1 MRRLLAAV
9 LISTITQS
17 ALADDIQGEIG
28 VSGGGLFQTG
38 SPNRAANGNTVRVI
52 NLGGTFSVH
61 LSEDVVVQTD
71 TNITRFA
78 TNVRGGQI
86 GAPLA
91 LSDTTFSFDLQTGY
105 VGDRFALGLVGGLTG
120 LSSGER
126 LRGGATGAV
135 FLDQVTI
142 RGDVLYRYGA
152 KGITNAIG
160 GSVGVEYFLMPNLM
174 FSADGGYAYI
184 RSPDQVFFGGLESG
198 DGVYQAGASVDYRF
212 EGTPLTLGLSYG
224 YLTTDS
230 PQIRGDLHM
239 VLGRVSVAFGSESLQ
254 EYRQNGAPFGR
265 RTRVMDIVLDGLL

>member
-1 MRRLLAAV
+1 MRRLFAAA
-9 LISTITQS
+9 LISTIAQS

-38 SPNRAANGNTVRVI
+38 SPNRAASGTTVRVI

-71 TNITRFA
+71 TNITRFD
-78 TNVRGGQI
+78 TKVRGGQI

-91 LSDTTFSFDLQTGY
+91 ISDTTFSFDLQTGY

-142 RGDVLYRYGA
+142 RGDVLYRNASGEA
-152 KGITNAIG
+152 TNAIG
-160 GSVGVEYFLMPNLM
+160 GTLGVEYFLMPNLM
-174 FSADGGYAYI
+174 LSADGGYTYV
-184 RSPDQVFFGGLESG
+184 RSPDQNVFDLEAG
-198 DGVYQAGASVDYRF
+198 DGIYQAGASIDYRF

-224 YLTTDS
+224 YITTDS

-265 RTRVMDIVLDGLL
+265 RTRVLDIVLDGLL